1 MRERCNGEAARKRGS
16 YFKYLGSATQE
27 KGSTARVEWVE
38 TRGDLGQ
45 KDSSKREKG
54 KFIRR

>member
-1 MRERCNGEAARKRGS
+1 MVKLQGREVVD
-16 YFKYLGSATQE
+16 YFKYLGSTTQE